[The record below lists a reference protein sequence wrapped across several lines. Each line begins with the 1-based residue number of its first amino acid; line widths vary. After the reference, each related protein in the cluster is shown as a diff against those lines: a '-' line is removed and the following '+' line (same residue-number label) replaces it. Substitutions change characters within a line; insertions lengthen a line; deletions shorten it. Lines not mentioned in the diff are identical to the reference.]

1 MTRWILP
8 IAILLSASACQLP
21 DSDAGTAPPNPA
33 PVATQAAPAPAPA
46 PRSVANDPDWQNWP
60 LADGK
65 WFYTD
70 QANRSEA
77 GYIADNQK
85 YIFGILCDKTSRS
98 ITLTL
103 HDVRAGIS
111 NIIFATSFGRQNMAA
126 SFGQDSEG
134 QFAKIAL
141 SANNLL
147 LDQMI
152 FSRGSIGLL
161 VEKEPAMRIR
171 TSAEM
176 ARTIEDCR

>member
-1 MTRWILP
+1 MTRWIPP

-21 DSDAGTAPPNPA
+21 DSDAGTAPPSPA
-33 PVATQAAPAPAPA
+33 PVAAQATPATAPD

-70 QANRSEA
+70 QTSRSES
-77 GYIADNQK
+77 GYITDNQK

-103 HDVRAGIS
+103 HDVRADIS
-111 NIIFATSFGRQNMAA
+111 KVTFATSFGSQNIAA
-126 SFGQDSEG
+126 RFGQDREG

-141 SANNLL
+141 NANNLL

-161 VEKEPAMRIR
+161 VEKEAAMRIR
-171 TSAEM
+171 TSAEL
-176 ARTIEDCR
+176 ARTVEDCR